1 MAVQPVRLE
10 AAVHHVVG
18 PAVAGADPAEDVG
31 RPAAIP
37 EAHADLRHDPAVTLP
52 GRDDPVEEGVRTLD
66 QFLGNEAPAL
76 VVEGPDA
83 LVTVGENGKGDVVH
97 RKFRG

>member
-1 MAVQPVRLE
+1 MGPLL
-10 AAVHHVVG
+10 HHVIG
-18 PAVAGADPAEDVG
+18 PAVAGPDPEQDD
-31 RPAAIP
+31 RRAAFRP
-37 EAHADLRHDPAVTLP
+37 EAHADLRHDLAVALA
-52 GRDDPVEEGVRTLD
+52 GRDDPVEEGVGTLD

-83 LVTVGENGKGDVVH
+83 FVTVGEDGKGDVVH